1 MIYEEQYRYK
11 KIYDPLFSSVKK
23 YLEIRLNEIISSGDE
38 ERIKVAKQRYENLR
52 YMDVQ
57 IEPGVKFD
65 NGKIRA
71 CFVSRTRGFFHADAL
86 LEKVDFETIL
96 KDQEVTLEGEFTS
109 ETILTTIKVQGL
121 DSGVYYLTDSKEIVL
136 VLSERRTTVE
146 AVYKL
151 FEETHWYE
159 MTLTIPDSKDPVTE
173 RSGSV
178 LIKSLNM
185 EDKVVPIYYKPHLQE

>member
-1 MIYEEQYRYK
+1 MIYEESIKRK
-11 KIYDPLFSSVKK
+11 KIYDPLFSSIKK
-23 YLEIRLNEIISSGDE
+23 YLENQLTLIIAEGNE

-57 IEPGVKFD
+57 IESAVKFD

-71 CFVSRTRGFFHADAL
+71 CFVSRSRGFFHADAL

-96 KDQEVTLEGEFTS
+96 KDQEVVLEGEFTT
-109 ETILTTIKVQGL
+109 ETILTTIKEQGL
-121 DSGVYYLTDSKEIVL
+121 ESGVYYLTDTKEIVL

-146 AVYKL
+146 AIYKL

-185 EDKVVPIYYKPHLQE
+185 DDKVVPIYYKPHIWE

>member
-1 MIYEEQYRYK
+1 MIYEESIRRK
-11 KIYDPLFSSVKK
+11 KIYDPLFSSIKK
-23 YLEIRLNEIISSGDE
+23 YLENQLTLIIAEGNEE
-38 ERIKVAKQRYENLR
+38 KIKVAKQRYENLR

-65 NGKIRA
+65 NGKVRA
-71 CFVSRTRGFFHADAL
+71 CFVSRSRGFFHADAL

-96 KDQEVTLEGEFTS
+96 KDQEVVLKGEFTT
-109 ETILTTIKVQGL
+109 ETILTTIKEQGL
-121 DSGVYYLTDSKEIVL
+121 DSGVYYLTDTKEIVL
-136 VLSERRTTVE
+136 VLSQRRTTVE

-159 MTLTIPDSKDPVTE
+159 MTLTIPDTKDPVTE

-185 EDKVVPIYYKPHLQE
+185 DDKVVPIYYKPHLQE

>member
-1 MIYEEQYRYK
+1 MIYEESIKRK
-11 KIYDPLFSSVKK
+11 KIYDPLFSSIKK
-23 YLEIRLNEIISSGDE
+23 YLENQLTLIIAEGNEE
-38 ERIKVAKQRYENLR
+38 KIKVAKQRYENLR

-65 NGKIRA
+65 NGKVRA
-71 CFVSRTRGFFHADAL
+71 CFVSRSRGFFHVDAL

-96 KDQEVTLEGEFTS
+96 KDQEVILEGEFTS
-109 ETILTTIKVQGL
+109 KTILTTIREQGL
-121 DSGVYYLTDSKEIVL
+121 DSGVYYLTNTKEIVL

-185 EDKVVPIYYKPHLQE
+185 NDTEVPIYYKPHLQE

>member
-1 MIYEEQYRYK
+1 MIYEESIKRK
-11 KIYDPLFSSVKK
+11 KIYDPLFSSIKK
-23 YLEIRLNEIISSGDE
+23 YLENQLTLIIAEGNE

-52 YMDVQ
+52 YTDVQ

-71 CFVSRTRGFFHADAL
+71 CFVSRSRGFFHADAL

-96 KDQEVTLEGEFTS
+96 RDQEVTLEGEHTS
-109 ETILTTIKVQGL
+109 KSILTTIKEQGL
-121 DSGVYYLTDSKEIVL
+121 DSGVYYLTDTKEIVL
-136 VLSERRTTVE
+136 VLGSMETTVE

-151 FEETHWYE
+151 FKEIHWYE
-159 MTLTIPDSKDPVTE
+159 MTLTIPDTKDPVTE

-178 LIKSLNM
+178 LIKSINM
-185 EDKVVPIYYKPHLQE
+185 DDKVVPIYYKPHLQE

>member
-1 MIYEEQYRYK
+1 MIYEESIKRK
-11 KIYDPLFSSVKK
+11 KIYDPLFSSIKK
-23 YLEIRLNEIISSGDE
+23 YLENQLTIITAEGNEE
-38 ERIKVAKQRYENLR
+38 KIKVAKQRYENLR

-71 CFVSRTRGFFHADAL
+71 CFVSRSRGFFHADAL

-96 KDQEVTLEGEFTS
+96 KDQEVVLEGGFTS
-109 ETILTTIKVQGL
+109 KTILTTIKEQGL
-121 DSGVYYLTDSKEIVL
+121 DSGVYYLTDTKEIVL

>member
-1 MIYEEQYRYK
+1 MIYEESIRRK
-11 KIYDPLFSSVKK
+11 KIYDPLFSSIKK
-23 YLEIRLNEIISSGDE
+23 YLENQLTLIIAEGNGE
-38 ERIKVAKQRYENLR
+38 KIKVAKQRYENLC
-52 YMDVQ
+52 YTDVQ
-57 IEPGVKFD
+57 IEPGIKFD

-71 CFVSRTRGFFHADAL
+71 CFVSRSRGFFHADAL

-96 KDQEVTLEGEFTS
+96 KDQEVVLEGEFTS
-109 ETILTTIKVQGL
+109 KTILTTIKEQGL
-121 DSGVYYLTDSKEIVL
+121 DSGVYYLTDTKEIVL

-159 MTLTIPDSKDPVTE
+159 MTLTIPDTKDPVTE

-178 LIKSLNM
+178 LIKSINM
-185 EDKVVPIYYKPHLQE
+185 DDKVVPIYYKPHLQE

>member
-1 MIYEEQYRYK
+1 MIYEESIKRK
-11 KIYDPLFSSVKK
+11 KFYDPLFSSIKK
-23 YLEIRLNEIISSGDE
+23 YLENQLTLIIAEGNEE
-38 ERIKVAKQRYENLR
+38 KIKVAKQRYENLR

-65 NGKIRA
+65 NGKVSA
-71 CFVSRTRGFFHADAL
+71 CFVSRSRGFFHADAL

-96 KDQEVTLEGEFTS
+96 KDQEVILEGEFTS
-109 ETILTTIKVQGL
+109 KTILTTIKEQGL
-121 DSGVYYLTDSKEIVL
+121 DSGVYYLTDTKEIVL

-146 AVYKL
+146 AVFKL

-159 MTLTIPDSKDPVTE
+159 MTLTIPDTKDPVTE

-185 EDKVVPIYYKPHLQE
+185 DNKVVPIYYKPHLQE

>member
-1 MIYEEQYRYK
+1 MIYEESIKRK
-11 KIYDPLFSSVKK
+11 KIYDPLFSSIKK
-23 YLEIRLNEIISSGDE
+23 YLENQLTLIIAEGNEEKIN
-38 ERIKVAKQRYENLR
+38 VAKQRYENLS
-52 YMDVQ
+52 YTDVQ

-65 NGKIRA
+65 NGKVRA
-71 CFVSRTRGFFHADAL
+71 CFVSRSRGFFHADAL

-96 KDQEVTLEGEFTS
+96 KDQEVVLEGEFTT
-109 ETILTTIKVQGL
+109 ETILTTIKEQGL
-121 DSGVYYLTDSKEIVL
+121 DSGVYYLTDTKEIVL
-136 VLSERRTTVE
+136 VLSQRRTTVE

-185 EDKVVPIYYKPHLQE
+185 DDKVVPIYYKPHLQE

>member
-1 MIYEEQYRYK
+1 MIYEESIKRK
-11 KIYDPLFSSVKK
+11 KIYDPLFSSIKK
-23 YLEIRLNEIISSGDE
+23 YLENQLTLIIAEGNEE
-38 ERIKVAKQRYENLR
+38 KIKVAKQRYENLR
-52 YMDVQ
+52 FMDVQ
-57 IEPGVKFD
+57 IEPGVKFT

-71 CFVSRTRGFFHADAL
+71 CFVSRSRGFFHADGL

-109 ETILTTIKVQGL
+109 KTILTTIKEQGL
-121 DSGVYYLTDSKEIVL
+121 DSGVYYLTDTKEIVL

-151 FEETHWYE
+151 FEEIHWYE
-159 MTLTIPDSKDPVTE
+159 MALTIPDSKDPVTE
-173 RSGSV
+173 RSGGV

-185 EDKVVPIYYKPHLQE
+185 DDKTVPIYYKPHLQE